1 MERTGHEEQ
10 TTPTHILV
18 VDDEPDME
26 LLVRQKMRRQMRK
39 GEYKL
44 DFALNGIEALEK
56 LTEESGQDIEMVVTD
71 INMPKMNGL
80 ELLAEIAKRKP
91 HIRSIVVSAYGDMDN
106 IRTAMNLGA
115 FDFVTKPVD
124 FDDLR
129 ATIGR
134 TEEHIRTWHEAMRSR
149 DQLATRRKET
159 DMARS
164 LQQSV
169 LPNEMPTSHRYDI
182 HASLTPAREIGGDF
196 FDIVKLESEQ
206 LGLAVGDVSGKG
218 ISAALFMMSARSVLK
233 GTAIGASDPVTALS
247 EMNQII
253 AQDNQYTMFLT
264 LVYMVYNPRTGE
276 MRYANGGHPRPFLV
290 RRDGSCTE
298 LGPVKGI
305 VIGVN
310 AESEFEE
317 GEAVLEPGEMV
328 IMYSDGVVHAEN
340 AAGEQFGMERLH
352 RLFVGQAPID
362 AREATGRIREAV
374 GEFALDAAERDD
386 ITCLALRR
394 KET

>member
-1 MERTGHEEQ
+1 MERTGHEER
-10 TTPTHILV
+10 TMPTHILV

-91 HIRSIVVSAYGDMDN
+91 QIRSIVVSAYGDMDN

-149 DQLATRRKET
+149 DKLATRRKET

-169 LPNEMPTSHRYDI
+169 LPSEMPTSHRYDI

-206 LGLAVGDVSGKG
+206 LGLAVGDVLGKG

-233 GTAIGASDPVTALS
+233 GTAIGASDPATALS

-253 AQDNQYTMFLT
+253 EQDNHYTMFLT
-264 LVYMVYNPRTGE
+264 LIYMVYNPRTGE
-276 MRYANGGHPRPFLV
+276 IRFANGGHPRPFLV
-290 RRDGSCTE
+290 HRDGSCTE

-310 AESEFEE
+310 AEGEFEE
-317 GEAVLEPGEMV
+317 GEAVLAPGETV

-340 AAGEQFGMERLH
+340 AAGEPFGMERLH
-352 RLFVGQAPID
+352 RLFVGQAPMD
-362 AREATGRIREAV
+362 AREATGRIRAAV
-374 GEFALDAAERDD
+374 GEFALDAAEGDD